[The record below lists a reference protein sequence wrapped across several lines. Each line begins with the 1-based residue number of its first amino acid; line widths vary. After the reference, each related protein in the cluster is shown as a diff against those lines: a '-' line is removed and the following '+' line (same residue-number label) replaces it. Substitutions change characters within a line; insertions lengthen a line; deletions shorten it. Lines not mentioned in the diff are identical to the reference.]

1 MAGERKREASMH
13 GEQQDRREKG
23 ADVCGQWLRY
33 KNIEESRVVSD
44 VQIASDAL
52 IVLVVYQNRGYAHLI
67 Y

>member
-1 MAGERKREASMH
+1 MH
-13 GEQQDRREKG
+13 GEQQDRRKKG

-33 KNIEESRVVSD
+33 QNVEQSRVVSD